1 MAWPEQ
7 YKSLWWRDSEAS
19 SREAH
24 PVNLQLTTATSR
36 RIPACSES
44 QSRRHSQCRP
54 QLKRMGL
61 YQFGGYLKGRRPCV
75 SVRRSPRETSHRDLN
90 LSSLGSRPPDD
101 HKWCNRDRRC
111 PRPGRCHTRPC
122 GSGSRKHPLALAGGI
137 MNSPPTSAPKRCR
150 PMP

>member
-19 SREAH
+19 SREAQ

-61 YQFGGYLKGRRPCV
+61 NQFGGYLKSLETLRLSTKVPKGNE
-75 SVRRSPRETSHRDLN
+75 SPRSE
-90 LSSLGSRPPDD
+90 PEF
-101 HKWCNRDRRC
+101 
-111 PRPGRCHTRPC
+111 PGKP
-122 GSGSRKHPLALAGGI
+122 
-137 MNSPPTSAPKRCR
+137 SA
-150 PMP
+150 